1 MSINDKI
8 RMVMTSAKVSGR
20 QLSEAFGTSQGT
32 AAMKVSR
39 GIKSISDLVTICDYC
54 GATLTITTKDGT
66 VIPLTLADV
75 EDEKQA
81 KNKDK

>member
-1 MSINDKI
+1 MAINDKI
-8 RMVMTSAKVSGR
+8 RMVMAAAKVSGR

-54 GATLTITTKDGT
+54 GASLTITTKDGT
-66 VIPLTLADV
+66 VIPLTITDL
-75 EDEKQA
+75 EN
-81 KNKDK
+81 NKSDN